1 MPGTAAT
8 IDPTRE
14 QLARLADSN
23 QTGPVVMVNLLRFK
37 EVADGIDAAD
47 RISGFEAYGRYGAAV
62 ASHLERVGGRV
73 LLTLAA
79 EESVIGPDPGEWD
92 LVIAVQYPSRAA
104 FIKMVSDPEY
114 LAIHAHRE
122 AAVADSRL
130 IACAAVGV

>member
-1 MPGTAAT
+1 MPGMTAA
-8 IDPTRE
+8 IEPTPE
-14 QLARLADSN
+14 QLTRLAESGQD
-23 QTGPVVMVNLLRFK
+23 GPVVMVNLLRFK
-37 EVADGIDAAD
+37 ELADGIDAD
-47 RISGFEAYGRYGAAV
+47 DGISGAEAYGRYGAAV

-73 LLTLAA
+73 LLALAA

-104 FIKMVSDPEY
+104 FMAMVSDPDY

-130 IACAAVGV
+130 IACGVLA